1 MVKYI
6 CPHSLN
12 EQIYLSKLPK
22 NASLLF
28 STYFESSEGN
38 YLLKCFTLFYNV
50 QYSYF
55 EGTTLKLLQMGKYSC
70 PKCKE
75 QFKKIGEVCSF
86 AKPPSDPPAPGR
98 IFFPEKNYLTNGWN
112 LFDTWSHL
120 QNSILLLLLVT
131 GLLFLRIQASLATFK
146 AVLSHSS
153 RLLNVHV
160 LDVWMWLECW
170 YLERER

>member
-1 MVKYI
+1 MNKYI
-6 CPHSLN
+6 CPN
-12 EQIYLSKLPK
+12 CPK
-22 NASLLF
+22 MPVC
-28 STYFESSEGN
+28 
-38 YLLKCFTLFYNV
+38 CFQLILGAQKGIICWNVLHCTLYNV

-86 AKPPSDPPAPGR
+86 AKPPSDPGR